1 MRKTTMNM
9 KRLLQAAAFSVVVSA
24 AYSPVLADDGKL
36 IISGDPVAAATE
48 DSCIA
53 ASAATSLNTGTL
65 SVFSAAVPLET
76 RYRTSDESDG
86 IALRSDRFV
95 ATIVIVR

>member
-1 MRKTTMNM
+1 MNM
-9 KRLLQAAAFSVVVSA
+9 KRLLQAAVFSTAVSA
-24 AYSPVLADDGKL
+24 AYSSVQADDYKF

-48 DSCIA
+48 DSCIV

-65 SVFSAAVPLET
+65 SVFSAAVPLEA

>member
-1 MRKTTMNM
+1 MNM
-9 KRLLQAAAFSVVVSA
+9 KRLLQAAVFSTAVSA
-24 AYSPVLADDGKL
+24 AYSSVQADDYKF

-48 DSCIA
+48 
-53 ASAATSLNTGTL
+53 ATSLNTGTL
-65 SVFSAAVPLET
+65 SVLAAAVPLEA

-95 ATIVIVR
+95 AMIVIIR